1 MQALDRRKGVILVL
15 LDFTAAFDT
24 VDHAIL
30 LQQMKSIGI
39 CKSALAWVTS
49 YLLDRTFSIKIND
62 AISRRQ
68 QLNCGVPQGPVLD
81 PLLFTIY
88 CMPLTA
94 IFAKHQLKYHMY
106 ADDTQFYVDFPRDQP
121 CSADTATHQI
131 EQCTIDIKRWMT
143 SHQLLL
149 NETKTETIVFYAPN
163 TKVPSGITGVDV
175 CGCRITPQPTV
186 RDIGIFLDSG
196 MDMTMQVTR
205 TCQAAYF
212 QLHNIARIRN
222 CLTIAACKTIVHG
235 PVTSKL
241 DYSNAVLS
249 GINRRLLQ
257 KLQRVQNSAARVI
270 TQQRR
275 LDHLHITPVIVPWRI
290 TCKILVLTFRAMHN
304 LAPEYI
310 ADMIVEYTPSRHLR
324 SAESRL
330 LRVPRHNLERYD
342 RRGFSVTAPR
352 LWNDLPNS
360 LRHIDSFEIFKSN
373 LKTHLFKAAF
383 INYLYVVTMNL
394 F

>member
-1 MQALDRRKGVILVL
+1 MSQLTFGATLTKTNCLTVDRRKGVILVL
-15 LDFTAAFDT
+15 LDLTAAFDT

-39 CKSALAWVTS
+39 CESALAWVTS
-49 YLLDRTFSIKIND
+49 YLSDRTFSIKIND

-68 QLNCGVPQGPVLD
+68 QLNCGVPQGSVLG

-88 CMPLTA
+88 CIPLTA
-94 IFAKHQLKYHMY
+94 VFAKHHLKYHMY

-163 TKVPSGITGVDV
+163 AKVPSGITGVDM

-212 QLHNIARIRN
+212 QLHNIAKIRH
-222 CLTIAACKTIVHG
+222 CLTIVACKTIVHG
-235 PVTSKL
+235 LVTSKL
-241 DYSNAVLS
+241 DYGNAVIWHKWVIAAETTTTAEL
-249 GINRRLLQ
+249 GGACDYATTTPWPPPHHAC
-257 KLQRVQNSAARVI
+257 VNSAS
-270 TQQRR
+270 R
-275 LDHLHITPVIVPWRI
+275 LPVPWRI
-290 TCKILVLTFRAMHN
+290 TYKILVLTFRAMHN

-324 SAESRL
+324 
-330 LRVPRHNLERYD
+330 
-342 RRGFSVTAPR
+342 
-352 LWNDLPNS
+352 
-360 LRHIDSFEIFKSN
+360 
-373 LKTHLFKAAF
+373 
-383 INYLYVVTMNL
+383 
-394 F
+394 

>member
-15 LDFTAAFDT
+15 LDLTAPFDT

-39 CKSALAWVTS
+39 CKSLAWVTS
-49 YLLDRTFSIKIND
+49 YLSDRTFSIKIND

-68 QLNCGVPQGPVLD
+68 QLNCGVPQESVLG

-94 IFAKHQLKYHMY
+94 IIAKHHLKYHMY
-106 ADDTQFYVDFPRDQP
+106 ADDTQLYVDFPRDQP
-121 CSADTATHQI
+121 CSADPATRQI
-131 EQCTIDIKRWMT
+131 EQCTIHIKRWMT
-143 SHQLLL
+143 SHQILL
-149 NETKTETIVFYAPN
+149 NETKTETIVFYVPN
-163 TKVPSGITGVDV
+163 AKVPPRITGVDV
-175 CGCRITPQPTV
+175 GGCRITPQPTV

-212 QLHNIARIRN
+212 QLHNIAKIRH
-222 CLTIAACKTIVHG
+222 CLTIAACETIVHG
-235 PVTSKL
+235 LVTSKL
-241 DYSNAVLS
+241 DYGNAVLFS
-249 GINRRLLQ
+249 INGRLMQ

-275 LDHLHITPVIVPWRI
+275 RDHLHITPVSIALHWLPVPWRI
-290 TCKILVLTFRAMHN
+290 TYKILVLTFRAMHN

-310 ADMIVEYTPSRHLR
+310 ADMIVEYTPCRQPSFSRKP
-324 SAESRL
+324 SPESSTPQSR
-330 LRVPRHNLERYD
+330 
-342 RRGFSVTAPR
+342 T
-352 LWNDLPNS
+352 LWPAC
-360 LRHIDSFEIFKSN
+360 
-373 LKTHLFKAAF
+373 LF
-383 INYLYVVTMNL
+383 
-394 F
+394 